1 MKGAPLDIRV
11 LISLVSPLLEA
22 SSNLF
27 PRSTSDRG
35 TVDSPDALVTVDD
48 ARITTTRKYS

>member
-1 MKGAPLDIRV
+1 M
-11 LISLVSPLLEA
+11 SPLLEA
-22 SSNLF
+22 SSNLL

-48 ARITTTRKYS
+48 ARITTTRNDS